1 MLLMPGSNKTNTHP
15 PTDDTFD
22 LPDQSLYVPRN
33 KSTGNLLSKTEK
45 TAERGRVRYSIDAG
59 TPQELNVAKWVPC
72 RTKSKAVTLIAFA
85 NRTQLI
91 EHDHSLGL
99 SGLRRIRRQP
109 PSRAPTMP
117 SSPDLSFVAP
127 QLLSASTMPISAAS
141 SRSTSLHA
149 APGRSSPGLEDLQRF
164 PSESLHSFSFAH
176 QSEDFLHSRQ
186 NILKK
191 SIEFMRDRLG
201 WAASSPALA
210 SAQARLSGDA
220 ELQSMMELL
229 KKANIL
235 GVGISRAK
243 EDKAGYGPLTG
254 PADVDGA
261 NVFEKSFTQRSAS
274 IPEDAVMED
283 EPDADGDGS
292 DLDLGRD
299 AEGGFGM
306 LYSEPGRLRTNIKRT
321 FTDISSLSLQAKLTE
336 ALAQPYSTDGQDSS
350 YSLLSSPGP
359 PGTATVAQSAGGPP
373 LHSHSSK
380 WAPAAQAVFRTEAKA
395 PWTILAANDLA
406 CLVFGVTRAEVRK
419 LGILEVV
426 QEDRRSWLE
435 ERLRGPGPGSDEKA
449 RAAAKLSAV
458 DGQAKTSLV
467 GSKGG
472 ITAQLL
478 GKAPAREKNQRR
490 AQTEDGSGGYYKP
503 KTSKNHPVTKSR
515 GVLLCGDVVPIQ
527 KRNGSS
533 GSASFWVMEKRG
545 GLIWVLEEIIEN
557 VAFLKIDEDG
567 SVSEARGDVEPI
579 WGQERIKKGTP
590 ITVLFPHLPG
600 NAIDGNSDE
609 ASSTIAKLRHFT
621 AFTAHGINVPTTNTS
636 GVGSRDLR
644 VSSFPHIAGIMVL
657 SPSSLKITSSNAV
670 FSAALFG
677 HEHPEGLLVTDLIPG
692 FDELLRVLTEEDKVD
707 LVDGIVIPE
716 HSFRRARA
724 LVALREGKANA
735 ANIFLRPS
743 GLPAKHRDG
752 AEITVDVQMRVVKS
766 ESVFAVGTQS
776 TIEEKDEDSEDETV
790 AVTEVVYALWIT
802 YSRQLHSAGLGLA
815 GQGSRVSR
823 PITPPNQ
830 PAPSQTMTSASPEPL
845 PSVAS
850 SKSAD
855 SSQVSLLTQ
864 QLQES
869 ISTTISDEPL
879 EHPGPNVVNLSVD
892 PYKKKAID
900 DFVVLEEMG
909 SGAYGQVKL
918 ARYKK
923 NNSRKM
929 VLKYVTKRRILVDTW
944 TRDRRLGTVPLEIHV
959 MDYLRRD
966 GFKHPN
972 IVEMIDFFEDDINY
986 YIEMLPHGI
995 PGMDLFDYIEL
1006 RTNMEE
1012 GECRSIFKQ
1021 VVDAIHHL
1029 HTKALVVHRDIKDEN
1044 VVLDGEGNIKL
1055 IDFGSAAYIKNGP
1068 FDVFVGT
1075 IGKLG
1080 LLVLMLEGLLTLLD
1094 YAAPEVLQGKAYRGK
1109 EQDVWALG
1117 ILLYTIVYKENPFY
1131 NIDEILDHPLRVPF
1145 IPFSEACIDLIR
1157 KMLDRDVDERITITE
1172 VTEHAW
1178 IVAE

>member
-1 MLLMPGSNKTNTHP
+1 MVKV
-15 PTDDTFD
+15 TDF
-22 LPDQSLYVPRN
+22 S
-33 KSTGNLLSKTEK
+33 
-45 TAERGRVRYSIDAG
+45 
-59 TPQELNVAKWVPC
+59 
-72 RTKSKAVTLIAFA
+72 
-85 NRTQLI
+85 RTQLL
-91 EHDHSLGL
+91 EHDHTLGL
-99 SGLRRIRRQP
+99 SGLRRIRRLP
-109 PSRAPTMP
+109 PSRAPTLP
-117 SSPDLSFVAP
+117 SSPDLPSIAP
-127 QLLSASTMPISAAS
+127 QLLSATTMPLSAGS
-141 SRSTSLHA
+141 SRSISLHA
-149 APGRSSPGLEDLQRF
+149 APGSSSPGLEDLQRF
-164 PSESLHSFSFAH
+164 PAESLHSFSFAH
-176 QSEDFLHSRQ
+176 QSEDLLHSRQ

-201 WAASSPALA
+201 WAASGPGLA
-210 SAQARLSGDA
+210 SAQARVSGDA

-235 GVGISRAK
+235 GVDTGRAK
-243 EDKAGYGPLTG
+243 EDKVGYGPVTG

-261 NVFEKSFTQRSAS
+261 NIFEKSFTQRSDS
-274 IPEDAVMED
+274 IPENAVMAD
-283 EPDADGDGS
+283 KADADGDGH
-292 DLDLGRD
+292 DLAIGRD

-306 LYSEPGRLRTNIKRT
+306 LYSEPSHVRTSIKRT
-321 FTDISSLSLQAKLTE
+321 LTDISSLSLQAKLME
-336 ALAQPYSTDGQDSS
+336 ALAQPYSTNGQDSS
-350 YSLLSSPGP
+350 YSLVSSPR
-359 PGTATVAQSAGGPP
+359 ATGIAMAQSAGGTP

-380 WAPAAQAVFRTEAKA
+380 WAPPAQAVFRTEAKA
-395 PWTILAANDLA
+395 PWTILAANDVA
-406 CLVFGVTRAEVRK
+406 CLIFGVTRAEVRK

-435 ERLRGPGPGSDEKA
+435 ERLRGPGPGSDGKREA
-449 RAAAKLSAV
+449 LSGV
-458 DGQAKTSLV
+458 GGPGKSSLV
-467 GSKGG
+467 GSRGG

-478 GKAPAREKNQRR
+478 SKAPAREKSQRR

-503 KTSKNHPVTKSR
+503 KTPKNHPATKSR

-527 KRNGSS
+527 KRNGAT

-557 VAFLKIDEDG
+557 VAFLKMDEDG

-590 ITVLFPHLPG
+590 MTVLFPRMPG
-600 NAIDGNSDE
+600 IAVDSTRDD
-609 ASSTIAKLRHFT
+609 SSWTTANLRYFT
-621 AFTAHGINVPTTNTS
+621 ALTANGINVPTTNTA
-636 GVGSRDLR
+636 GTGSQDVR

-677 HEHPEGLLVTDLIPG
+677 HERPEGLLIMDLIPG

-707 LVDGIVIPE
+707 LADGIVIPE

-743 GLPAKHRDG
+743 GLPARHRDG

-766 ESVFAVGTQS
+766 ESVFAVGSPRTM
-776 TIEEKDEDSEDETV
+776 EKDGTVEEQDGDSEDETV

-802 YSRQLHSAGLGLA
+802 YSRQLHSTGPGVT
-815 GQGSRVSR
+815 GQESRVSR

-830 PAPSQTMTSASPEPL
+830 PAPLADLSSASPEPL
-845 PSVAS
+845 PLIGMSQLADS
-850 SKSAD
+850 SRVSLLAQSAD
-855 SSQVSLLTQ
+855 SSRVSLLPKPADSARVSLLTQ

-869 ISTTISDEPL
+869 VSTTVSDEPL
-879 EHPGPNVVNLSVD
+879 EHPGPNVVNLVVE
-892 PYKKKAID
+892 PYKKKAIS
-900 DFVVLEEMG
+900 DFIVLEEMG

-918 ARYKK
+918 ARYRR

-986 YIEMLPHGI
+986 YIEMVPHGI

-1075 IGKLG
+1075 IGQLPG
-1080 LLVLMLEGLLTLLD
+1080 LLIAMANGLLTD
-1094 YAAPEVLQGKAYRGK
+1094 
-1109 EQDVWALG
+1109 
-1117 ILLYTIVYKENPFY
+1117 F
-1131 NIDEILDHPLRVPF
+1131 
-1145 IPFSEACIDLIR
+1145 
-1157 KMLDRDVDERITITE
+1157 
-1172 VTEHAW
+1172 
-1178 IVAE
+1178 

>member
-1 MLLMPGSNKTNTHP
+1 
-15 PTDDTFD
+15 
-22 LPDQSLYVPRN
+22 
-33 KSTGNLLSKTEK
+33 
-45 TAERGRVRYSIDAG
+45 
-59 TPQELNVAKWVPC
+59 
-72 RTKSKAVTLIAFA
+72 
-85 NRTQLI
+85 
-91 EHDHSLGL
+91 
-99 SGLRRIRRQP
+99 
-109 PSRAPTMP
+109 MP
-117 SSPDLSFVAP
+117 SSSESSFIAP
-127 QLLSASTMPISAAS
+127 QLLSASTMPNSATS

-149 APGRSSPGLEDLQRF
+149 TPAPSSPGLEDLQRF

-176 QSEDFLHSRQ
+176 QSEDFLHNRQ

-210 SAQARLSGDA
+210 SAQARVSGDA
-220 ELQSMMELL
+220 ELHSMMELL
-229 KKANIL
+229 KKANVL
-235 GVGISRAK
+235 GVDTSKPQQDIG
-243 EDKAGYGPLTG
+243 GYGPLTG
-254 PADVDGA
+254 PADLDGV
-261 NVFEKSFTQRSAS
+261 NIFEKSFNQKSARV
-274 IPEDAVMED
+274 PENAVTET
-283 EPDADGDGS
+283 DADVEDNTRDF
-292 DLDLGRD
+292 DLDGDAAGGIGILDSKLGT
-299 AEGGFGM
+299 
-306 LYSEPGRLRTNIKRT
+306 RTSLKRT
-321 FTDISSLSLQAKLTE
+321 FTDISSLSLQAKLME
-336 ALAQPYSTDGQDSS
+336 ALAQPYSTNGQNSS
-350 YSLLSSPGP
+350 YSILSPPPPSGP
-359 PGTATVAQSAGGPP
+359 ATAAQSVGGPSV
-373 LHSHSSK
+373 HSHSSK

-426 QEDRRSWLE
+426 QEDRRGWLE
-435 ERLRGPGPGSDEKA
+435 ERLRGPGPDADEKA
-449 RAAAKLSAV
+449 RAAANYSMANGTVK
-458 DGQAKTSLV
+458 KSLV
-467 GSKGG
+467 GSRGG

-478 GKAPAREKNQRR
+478 SKAPVRETPQRR
-490 AQTEDGSGGYYKP
+490 AQTDDGSGGFYKP
-503 KTSKNHPVTKSR
+503 RTPKNHPATKSR

-527 KRNGSS
+527 KRNGST

-557 VAFLKIDEDG
+557 IAFLKLDEEG
-567 SVSEARGDVEPI
+567 LITEAKGDVEPI
-579 WGQERIKKGTP
+579 WGRERIKKGTA
-590 ITVLFPHLPG
+590 ISTLFRHLPKDCTGDNG
-600 NAIDGNSDE
+600 NDPI
-609 ASSTIAKLRHFT
+609 STILSLRHFT
-621 AFTAHGINVPTTNTS
+621 ARTANGINVPTTNCAIS
-636 GVGSRDLR
+636 GPRDIR
-644 VSSFPHIAGIMVL
+644 VSSFPHIAGVMVL
-657 SPSSLKITSSNAV
+657 APSSLKITSSNAV

-677 HEHPEGLLVTDLIPG
+677 HEHPEGSLITDLIPG
-692 FDELLRVLTEEDKVD
+692 FGDLLRVLTEEDRVD

-724 LVALREGKANA
+724 LIALREGKANA
-735 ANIFLRPS
+735 ASIFLRPS
-743 GLPAKHRDG
+743 GLPARHRDG
-752 AEITVDVQMRVVKS
+752 AELMVDVQMRVVRS
-766 ESVFAVGTQS
+766 ESVFPVGS
-776 TIEEKDEDSEDETV
+776 RNVIDEKDEDAEDEKI

-802 YSRQLHSAGLGLA
+802 YSRQLHAAGLGVD
-815 GQGSRVSR
+815 GPENPPMSR
-823 PITPPNQ
+823 PITPPSQ
-830 PAPSQTMTSASPEPL
+830 PSPGQKIVSTSPEPRS
-845 PSVAS
+845 SVDS
-850 SKSAD
+850 LTSAD

-864 QLQES
+864 QPRES
-869 ISTTISDEPL
+869 DSPTVSDEPL
-879 EHPGPNVVNLSVD
+879 EHPGPNVINSPTD
-892 PYKKKAID
+892 AYKKKAID
-900 DFVVLEEMG
+900 DFIVLEEMG

-966 GFKHPN
+966 ELKHPN
-972 IVEMIDFFEDDINY
+972 IVAMVDFFEDDINY

-1021 VVDAIHHL
+1021 VVGAIHHL

-1044 VVLDGEGNIKL
+1044 VVLDGEGRIKL

-1075 IGKLG
+1075 IGTFDCSTSSC
-1080 LLVLMLEGLLTLLD
+1080 MAADRFLD

-1157 KMLDRDVDERITITE
+1157 KMLDREVDERITITE
-1172 VTEHAW
+1172 VMEHPW
-1178 IVAE
+1178 IVPE